1 MTVERWLTGIL
12 YRDAIKRKLKFQ
24 YDEQLEKCTNTGV
37 TVNNERVQTSKNLH
51 QHEDDW
57 VKLAMIGEEL
67 AEVDRTAEKAYKIFR
82 KLSTID
88 LTLVMELR
96 YIDRLS
102 VDDICTILEFES
114 KTSYKRRHK
123 KAVEELEYLL

>member
-12 YRDAIKRKLKFQ
+12 YRDATKRKLKFR
-24 YDEQLEKCTNTGV
+24 YDEQLAKCAKTGAMV
-37 TVNNERVQTSKNLH
+37 SDDRVQTSKNLH
-51 QHEDDW
+51 QHEDNW

-67 AEVDRTAEKAYKIFR
+67 AEVDRMAEKAYKIFK

-102 VDDICTILEFES
+102 VDDICTIMEFES
-114 KTSYKRRHK
+114 DTSYRRRHK
-123 KAVEELEYLL
+123 KAIEELEHLL

>member
-1 MTVERWLTGIL
+1 MVS
-12 YRDAIKRKLKFQ
+12 D
-24 YDEQLEKCTNTGV
+24 D
-37 TVNNERVQTSKNLH
+37 RVQTSKNLH
-51 QHEDDW
+51 QHEDNW

-67 AEVDRTAEKAYKIFR
+67 AEVDRMAEKAYKIFR
-82 KLSTID
+82 KLPTID

-102 VDDICTILEFES
+102 VDDICTIMEFES

-123 KAVEELEYLL
+123 KAVEELKHLL

>member
-1 MTVERWLTGIL
+1 MTVEQWLTGIL
-12 YRDAIKRKLKFQ
+12 YRDATKRKLKFK
-24 YDEQLEKCTNTGV
+24 YDMQLARCTKPGAMV
-37 TVNNERVQTSKNLH
+37 SGERVQTSKNLH
-51 QHEDDW
+51 QHEDNW
-57 VKLAMIGEEL
+57 AKLAMIGEEL
-67 AEVDRTAEKAYKIFR
+67 AEVDRMAEKAYEIFK

-102 VDDICTILEFES
+102 VDDICAIMEFES

-123 KAVEELEYLL
+123 KAVEELEHLL